1 MQHRNH
7 HMHHY
12 FNSIICELH
21 EIKTILLKSLLQ
33 KTPPTSFWLCVQKGS
48 HSTMQKLTQQE
59 KHLASTIFFLFDLIW
74 LNIERFFFF
83 FQHKKRGIY
92 FFPNFR
98 GIKGER
104 SYSLAGATPR
114 TRVWV
119 VVLLSSA
126 KSGYILHLQLI
137 KSNQIK
143 ISLSQF
149 LV

>member
-1 MQHRNH
+1 MWAAWNQNYSVKIFTPKNPTHKFLVVCSKGQPFYHAKINTTR
-7 HMHHY
+7 
-12 FNSIICELH
+12 
-21 EIKTILLKSLLQ
+21 KTSCIYNFFS
-33 KTPPTSFWLCVQKGS
+33 
-48 HSTMQKLTQQE
+48 
-59 KHLASTIFFLFDLIW
+59 FLFDLI
-74 LNIERFFFF
+74 NIERFFFF